1 MPREME
7 FSSQKGERGKN
18 KETQKETAQKKN
30 SDRKNAPQRENTDE
44 NRVSQE
50 RVSSTELDEAYENGN
65 ESDII
70 EYESESDNDSDTES
84 NSEFQISQVG
94 RETNF
99 LIGHQSRYG
108 RAVRFNNR
116 LIR

>member
-1 MPREME
+1 ML
-7 FSSQKGERGKN
+7 QG
-18 KETQKETAQKKN
+18 
-30 SDRKNAPQRENTDE
+30 ENTDR

-50 RVSSTELDEAYENGN
+50 TVSSTEFEEVCKNGN
-65 ESDII
+65 

-84 NSEFQISQVG
+84 NSEFQTSQVG
-94 RETNF
+94 KETNF

-108 RAVRFNNR
+108 RAVCFNDR